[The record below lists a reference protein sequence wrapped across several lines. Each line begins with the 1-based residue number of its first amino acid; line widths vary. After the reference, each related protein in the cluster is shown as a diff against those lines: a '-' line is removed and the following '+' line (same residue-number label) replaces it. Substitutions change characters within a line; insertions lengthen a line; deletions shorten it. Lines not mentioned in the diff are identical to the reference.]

1 MKIFK
6 LLLLSL
12 FVIAISSCDDNEEQ
26 YVLNAQG
33 SGEIT
38 APESGFSQILNPE
51 EEQTNTAFAL
61 TWNSADYDIPVEI
74 AYDVEFAKS
83 GTDFAEPILAGS
95 TSSTNMTWSV
105 GDFNSKV
112 VEAGLSP
119 FVEGNM
125 DIRIVSTVGEGSN
138 PQISEP
144 ITVLITPFTTDL
156 PTIAVPGNHQ
166 GWDPPTAPL
175 LAASAFGE
183 TDYEGYV
190 KLDGE
195 YKFIARNQNGEFV
208 WDESV
213 DWGDDGSFTGKLV
226 EENEVN
232 CNADDGYYFVKA
244 DTEAL
249 TYSIFATNW
258 ALTGSATPLGWP
270 DGPDG
275 AEGQDQDMKYDYD
288 TRTLKITLNLTA
300 GDIKFRANDAWT
312 LNYGD
317 NGADG
322 SLEEGGADI
331 KVPSAGKYTVTL
343 DLSNPREY
351 TYSLVKN

>member
-74 AYDVEFAKS
+74 AYDIEFAKS

-112 VEAGLSP
+112 VGAGLSP

-232 CNADDGYYFVKA
+232 CNADNGYYFVKA
-244 DTEAL
+244 ATDAL
-249 TYSIFATNW
+249 TYSTKAVSWGIIGA
-258 ALTGSATPLGWP
+258 ATPTDWDSDTDLI
-270 DGPDG
+270 
-275 AEGQDQDMKYDYD
+275 YDAD
-288 TRTLKITLNLTA
+288 TRTLSVDIDLVAGEFKFRGNNEWGQFELGTVDGDGFLQSGGNLTFDGAA
-300 GDIKFRANDAWT
+300 G
-312 LNYGD
+312 NYH
-317 NGADG
+317 
-322 SLEEGGADI
+322 
-331 KVPSAGKYTVTL
+331 VVL